1 MVRPPSSF
9 CIIFS
14 QAGVVPQAYHKTT
27 KQIFQVTG
35 RKTLV
40 TRNVN
45 WEAIKIKCRQ
55 QQNQEAQNHQDYTD
69 ILEMELVIQRWETG

>member
-1 MVRPPSSF
+1 MVRPPSRF

-40 TRNVN
+40 TGNVN
-45 WEAIKIKCRQ
+45 WEAIKIKIHEVAEKSPQ
-55 QQNQEAQNHQDYTD
+55 QQ
-69 ILEMELVIQRWETG
+69 L